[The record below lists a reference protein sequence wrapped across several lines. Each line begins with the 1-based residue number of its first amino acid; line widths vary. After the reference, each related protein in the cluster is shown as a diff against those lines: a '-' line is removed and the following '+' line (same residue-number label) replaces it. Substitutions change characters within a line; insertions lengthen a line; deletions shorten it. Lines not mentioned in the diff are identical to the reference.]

1 MRDFGPGNEMS
12 IPWPTGEKMKIDDK
26 LSNKLGR
33 GLDALIPGGSLADQP
48 NTAGVSEISI
58 NLIDVNP
65 HQPRTDF
72 DEAALQDLASSI
84 KKHGVLQPLVVSPS
98 GDHYEL
104 IAGERRLRASKIAG
118 LTTVPVIVRDVKEHE
133 KLEMAII
140 ENVQRADLNPIE
152 EALSYRKLMEE
163 FNYTQDQVA
172 ESLGKSR
179 SLIANKVRLLTLPAD
194 MKRALRDGQI
204 TEGHAKALLAIPD
217 ENRRRA
223 LFERILGSGLNVR
236 DAEKA
241 AQKLSGKKRIVISG
255 SADDV
260 MLRQLADDLKVFL
273 GTKVAIKSGRKG
285 GKIEIDYYSQE
296 ELSRIYQKIKGIE

>member
-1 MRDFGPGNEMS
+1 
-12 IPWPTGEKMKIDDK
+12 MKIDDK

-33 GLDALIPGGSLADQP
+33 GLDALIPGSSLADEP
-48 NTAGVSEISI
+48 TSSSVSEISVS
-58 NLIDVNP
+58 LIDVNP
-65 HQPRTDF
+65 HQPRTEF
-72 DEAALQDLASSI
+72 DQAALEDLASSI
-84 KKHGVLQPLVVSPS
+84 KKHGVLQPLVVSPN

-104 IAGERRLRASKIAG
+104 IAGERRLRASKLAG
-118 LTTVPVIVRDVKEHE
+118 LATVPVIVREASEHE
-133 KLEMAII
+133 KLEIALI

-179 SLIANKVRLLTLPAD
+179 SLIANKVRLLTLSAE

-217 ENRRRA
+217 ENRRLA
-223 LFERILGSGLNVR
+223 LFEQILGGGLNVR
-236 DAEKA
+236 DTEKV
-241 AQKLSGKKRIVISG
+241 AQKLNGKKRIAISG

-260 MLRQLADDLKVFL
+260 MLRQLADDLKIFL

-285 GKIEIDYYSQE
+285 GKVEIDYYSQE